1 MDCKIVHIW
10 KWQTQGL
17 KHVFLQV
24 CGEKLIYTQ
33 SFFFFFAKTNIHRIT
48 LINIRRNYVVIVNI
62 KHEIGD
68 EQIREKME
76 TNIIMTVD
84 TMSENIF
91 LSKWFLSAKV
101 PYSKPCLCL
110 PRSSDKNIDQVL
122 SALHFLEPHSSRFCQ
137 ELS

>member
-1 MDCKIVHIW
+1 MKMANPRTETRLPTSLWGKANIHTI
-10 KWQTQGL
+10 
-17 KHVFLQV
+17 
-24 CGEKLIYTQ
+24 
-33 SFFFFFAKTNIHRIT
+33 FFFFFAKTNIHRIT

-91 LSKWFLSAKV
+91 LSK
-101 PYSKPCLCL
+101 
-110 PRSSDKNIDQVL
+110 
-122 SALHFLEPHSSRFCQ
+122 
-137 ELS
+137 